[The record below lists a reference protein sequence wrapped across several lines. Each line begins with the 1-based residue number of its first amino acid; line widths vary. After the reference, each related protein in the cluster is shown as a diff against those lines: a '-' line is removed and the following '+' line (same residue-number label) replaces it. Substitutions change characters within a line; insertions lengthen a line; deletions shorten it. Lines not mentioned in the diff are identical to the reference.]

1 MRIGYARLSTR
12 EQAEGIA
19 LEQQVKRLVDAGCD
33 KVLTDLISGSVD
45 RRPSLDK
52 ALGMLEDGQATE
64 LVITRLDRLTR
75 SASYNCYLAEFFG
88 RDNGPRLRA
97 LDDAVDTTTVMGR
110 AAFRMIGVFAQAEVE
125 RIRER
130 SSHGIRHRR
139 EVLKAA
145 QGRAPFGFKRERG
158 DLFLALADAKTVAI
172 ALGILER
179 FIATADAR
187 GTCGWLHK
195 THGVRMSARGLK
207 NWLVNPALV
216 GDTGRVHPR
225 PISKENGKRAAPKPG
240 WLGIDPDTHP
250 PLISRAKQAE
260 VLRALEISK
269 RTPGGQSRGVYKPSW
284 ASSRF
289 RCSSCGHR
297 MTPST
302 GAIHCP
308 YETCGVRY
316 KLGSAP
322 LSEIRH
328 DLLRG
333 LFWIGRGIAHR
344 LAAEVASSSQMVVE
358 SPEIQEIRAK
368 IASLK
373 STGMAEVEPLVKKL
387 ETEITQALQSYKA
400 VSVSEKV
407 ALQTLVDQLGSW
419 EGLKALTDEELL
431 KLCRD
436 AEIEGVVERRRVRL
450 IVSKRWQP
458 LAWSLDA
465 DGSDLIISIGD
476 EAVMELVR
484 PSEEGADPGC
494 KEEDLGLFHFAKW
507 MTTDPKEQVFVMGVM
522 LPEPEP
528 TLINAANQ
536 IRKK

>member
-33 KVLTDLISGSVD
+33 TVLTDLMSGSVD

-52 ALGMLEDGQATE
+52 ALAMLEEGQATE

-75 SASYNCYLAEFFG
+75 SASFNCYLADFFG
-88 RDNGPRLRA
+88 RDDGPRLRA

-139 EVLKAA
+139 DVLKAA

-158 DLFLALADAKTVAI
+158 DHYLALADAKTVAI
-172 ALGILER
+172 ALALVDR

-187 GTCGWLHK
+187 GTCGWLYE

-207 NWLVNPALV
+207 SWLINPALV
-216 GDTGRVHPR
+216 GDTGRAHPR
-225 PISKENGKRAAPKPG
+225 PISKVNGKRATAKPG
-240 WLGIDPDTHP
+240 WLAIDPDTHP

-260 VLRALEISK
+260 ILRGLEISR
-269 RTPGGQSRGVYKPSW
+269 RTPGGQSRGPYRPIW

-289 RCSSCGHR
+289 RCSCCGHR

-308 YETCGVRY
+308 YETCAVRH
-316 KLGSAP
+316 KRGSAP
-322 LSEIRH
+322 LSEVRD

-344 LAAEVASSSQMVVE
+344 LAAEVATSSQMVVE
-358 SPEIQEIRAK
+358 SPEILEIRAK

-373 STGMAEVEPLVKKL
+373 STGMAEVEPLVRRL

-400 VSVSEKV
+400 VSVSEKE
-407 ALQTLVDQLGSW
+407 ALETLVGQLGSW

-431 KLCRD
+431 RICRD

-450 IVSKRWQP
+450 IVSRRWQP
-458 LAWSLDA
+458 LAWSLDG
-465 DGSDLIISIGD
+465 DGSDLILSIGD
-476 EAVMELVR
+476 AAVMELVR
-484 PSEEGADPGC
+484 PSKEGRGPESRQEE
-494 KEEDLGLFHFAKW
+494 LGLFDAMRWIEAGDEYIHL
-507 MTTDPKEQVFVMGVM
+507 MGVM
-522 LPEPEP
+522 LPGSE
-528 TLINAANQ
+528 TALINSRATD
-536 IRKK
+536 K

>member
-19 LEQQVKRLVDAGCD
+19 LEQQVRRLVDAGCD

-88 RDNGPRLRA
+88 RDDGPRLRA
-97 LDDAVDTTTVMGR
+97 LDDAVDTTSVMGR

-158 DLFLALADAKTVAI
+158 DLFLALADAKTVGI
-172 ALGILER
+172 ALATLER

-207 NWLVNPALV
+207 NWLINPALV

-225 PISKENGKRAAPKPG
+225 PISKENGKRATAKPG
-240 WLGIDPDTHP
+240 WLGIDADTHP

-269 RTPGGQSRGVYKPSW
+269 RTPGGQSRGLYKPSW

-289 RCSSCGHR
+289 RCSGCGHR

-302 GAIHCP
+302 GAMHCP
-308 YETCGVRY
+308 YELCEVRY
-316 KLGSAP
+316 KLSSAP

-333 LFWIGRGIAHR
+333 LFWIGQGVAHR
-344 LAAEVASSSQMVVE
+344 LAAEVASSAEIVVE
-358 SPEIQEIRAK
+358 SVEIQQIRAK

-373 STGMAEVEPLVKKL
+373 STGMKEVEPLVKNL
-387 ETEITQALQSYKA
+387 EREIIKTLQSSKAVTSNEKEALQN
-400 VSVSEKV
+400 
-407 ALQTLVDQLGSW
+407 LVLQLGSW
-419 EGLKALTDEELL
+419 EGLKALSDDELL
-431 KLCRD
+431 KVCRD
-436 AEIEGVVERRRVRL
+436 AEIEGVLERRRLRL

-458 LAWSLDA
+458 LAWSLDG
-465 DGSDLIISIGD
+465 DGSDLILSIGD
-476 EAVMELVR
+476 ETVMELIR
-484 PSEEGADPGC
+484 PSEEKEDPGC
-494 KEEDLGLFHFAKW
+494 KQEKLGVFDVMRWIDA
-507 MTTDPKEQVFVMGVM
+507 EGQQVNLMGVM
-522 LPEPEP
+522 LPDLNPG
-528 TLINAANQ
+528 
-536 IRKK
+536 